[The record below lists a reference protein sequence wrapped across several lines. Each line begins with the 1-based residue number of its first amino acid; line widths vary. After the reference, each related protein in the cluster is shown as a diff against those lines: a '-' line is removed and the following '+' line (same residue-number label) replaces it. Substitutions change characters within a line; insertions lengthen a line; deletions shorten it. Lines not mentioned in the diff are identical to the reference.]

1 MRIILI
7 LLIFIILIIV
17 FKNNF
22 KIDYFNTVKLRGTS
36 NIDGTISDNTVLKNL
51 NDPFISKTINPYDLS
66 SEDQTRLNNIKA
78 LEYHKTDNQ
87 EKYLDNAV
95 QAYNQVLIA
104 ESGDVTYYYN
114 SLYNNNDIT
123 EDAYN
128 VENSIDAIDYSKIKE
143 SGREKCRK
151 HCKGTCLDG
160 GFTGV
165 SSCIPITGTNY
176 GSLYKNPEFTYGL
189 EAPYYNVNNKE
200 F

>member
-1 MRIILI
+1 MHIIYIFLI
-7 LLIFIILIIV
+7 LIILIIV
-17 FKNNF
+17 FGNNF
-22 KIDYFNTVKLRGTS
+22 VSEYFNTVKLRGTS
-36 NIDGTISDNTVLKNL
+36 DIDGNKSNLTTFKNL
-51 NDPFISKTINPYDLS
+51 NDPFLSPTINPYDLS

-78 LEYHKTDNQ
+78 LEYHKTDND

-95 QAYNQVLIA
+95 QVYNQVLIA

-114 SLYNNNDIT
+114 TLYNNNNIT
-123 EDAYN
+123 ENSYN
-128 VENSIDAIDYSKIKE
+128 VENSIDAIDYGQIKE

-165 SSCIPITGTNY
+165 SECVPIKGTNF
-176 GSLYKNPEFTYGL
+176 GTLYKNSQFTYGL
-189 EAPYYNVNNKE
+189 DVPYYNVNNQE

>member
-114 SLYNNNDIT
+114 SLYFIIYDT
-123 EDAYN
+123 Q
-128 VENSIDAIDYSKIKE
+128 
-143 SGREKCRK
+143 
-151 HCKGTCLDG
+151 
-160 GFTGV
+160 
-165 SSCIPITGTNY
+165 
-176 GSLYKNPEFTYGL
+176 SLQLLNLLQLILNLLVQFMQK
-189 EAPYYNVNNKE
+189 
-200 F
+200 